1 MSISGL
7 MMYFFLLVP
16 VSGTENPTVTDFLKV
31 TMSGNENLVM
41 VNNVHV
47 FSGTVPADSLH
58 MSGEI
63 VQTGK
68 SNCVEICSATSAN
81 ATGNKIH
88 ITQTGKNNSIKINSQ

>member
-1 MSISGL
+1 MTISGL

-68 SNCVEICSATSAN
+68 SNCVEIYSAN
-81 ATGNKIH
+81 VTGSKIH